1 MCIGLNVIC
10 DKLSEQLAHVLQN
23 TNVQHHAG
31 DVWTQCSRRRLI
43 FAFHENKEF
52 IDYGNTK
59 LQLENV
65 TGREHLSDMMIVGGI
80 ILNGI
85 WNEQDVRVCTSCISL
100 GVRSNG
106 WFLWA
111 FWFHKRRGTASN
123 VQSTPHLV
131 SCHVMNLL
139 NLSLI
144 KFHKLWFSFRIVKL
158 VDVLMSPVCPWTLDS
173 QTTDDI
179 TSCFIFNFQHKYN

>member
-1 MCIGLNVIC
+1 MNPMQSTATNLRFPRKQGIYWLREYKTSVGKC
-10 DKLSEQLAHVLQN
+10 DGARTL
-23 TNVQHHAG
+23 
-31 DVWTQCSRRRLI
+31 
-43 FAFHENKEF
+43 
-52 IDYGNTK
+52 
-59 LQLENV
+59 
-65 TGREHLSDMMIVGGI
+65 GRYDGSKGGGI

-144 KFHKLWFSFRIVKL
+144 KFQKLWFSFRIVKL

-173 QTTDDI
+173 QTTDDT